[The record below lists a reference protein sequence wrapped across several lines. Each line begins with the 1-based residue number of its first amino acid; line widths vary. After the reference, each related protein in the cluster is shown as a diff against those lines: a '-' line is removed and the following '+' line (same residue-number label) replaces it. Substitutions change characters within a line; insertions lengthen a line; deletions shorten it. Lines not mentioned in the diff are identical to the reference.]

1 MTYKTP
7 ILFFLLMA
15 LIPGLQAAQEFQYTD
30 SNFQIG
36 IGFSM
41 VRFNS
46 NVKYTDNTNDRSL
59 FVDAEGTLGL
69 EKWDS
74 LPVLYGT
81 YKINNKNLVG
91 FSYFQVKRS
100 TSLFN
105 FEDDIGD
112 AVVKGDITFSDET
125 QFFNIYYGHTLFQ
138 DDRSF
143 VLMKFGINSLD
154 LKYALEAT
162 GEISYRDLSISSE
175 HREETGVFAPL
186 PLFGLKLMHRFDQN
200 WSVSTDVSWIAG
212 NYEDTRGWI
221 VQTNVIALYR
231 FNKNFGGLIGVT
243 YFDADIT
250 INDQFDTTE
259 VQYSY
264 DGLFLG
270 LHMVF

>member
-1 MTYKTP
+1 MSN
-7 ILFFLLMA
+7 LE
-15 LIPGLQAAQEFQYTD
+15 AAQEFKYDD
-30 SNFQIG
+30 SNFRLG

-46 NVKYTDNTNDRSL
+46 SVKYTDKTNDRSL

-69 EKWDS
+69 EKWDA
-74 LPVLYGT
+74 LPVFYGS
-81 YKINNKNLVG
+81 YKINDKNLVG
-91 FSYFQVKRS
+91 LSYFKVKRS

-125 QFFNIYYGHTLFQ
+125 QFFNIYYGHAVFQ
-138 DDRSF
+138 DERSY
-143 VLMKFGINSLD
+143 VLLKFGVNSLD
-154 LKYALEAT
+154 IKNALTAT
-162 GEISYRDLSISSE
+162 GEITYRDSSVSSE
-175 HREETGVFAPL
+175 HREETSVLAPL
-186 PLFGLKLMHRFDQN
+186 PLFGLKMMYRFTQK

-212 NYEDTRGWI
+212 HYEDTRGWI

-231 FNKNFGGLIGVT
+231 INKNFGGLLGIT

-250 INDQFDTTE
+250 INDEFDTTDVE
-259 VQYSY
+259 YGY

-270 LHMVF
+270 IHMVF